1 VPSTRRALKP
11 HATDGRRVDR
21 SDWTRIWVLV
31 LAVVVSAMQIGKVP
45 PALSLLREDLSMGL
59 VASAWILSM
68 FSALG
73 ASFGSVAG
81 AFADRYGSRRVR
93 VASLLIA
100 IAVALAG
107 SPPILAALGWRP
119 LWELNAA
126 LSAGLAL
133 AVAWSHSRAHTVS
146 ARHSTQFGAMLRASL
161 LRPGTLL
168 LAAVAFSAIGGL
180 VPASIFTAVPNAAP
194 AEARST
200 TMGIVVQ
207 ATHIGQLVGPATVA
221 AVAAAVG
228 GWHASALVL
237 LPVAAVGLSAS
248 SCQRTSSGVSCR
260 PNIRFDWRPCCQAAA
275 VRISW
280 QRGNDTDV
288 RAEVPVWHNGEALA
302 SVTSEV

>member
-1 VPSTRRALKP
+1 
-11 HATDGRRVDR
+11 
-21 SDWTRIWVLV
+21 
-31 LAVVVSAMQIGKVP
+31 MQIGKVP
-45 PALSLLREDLSMGL
+45 PALSLLREDLSVRL

-73 ASFGSVAG
+73 ALFGSVAG
-81 AFADRYGSRRVR
+81 AFAYRYGSRRVR

-100 IAVALAG
+100 AAVERDRRFVPSLWGAYMPVAIALALAG
-107 SPPILAALGWRP
+107 SPPILAALAWRP

-126 LSAGLAL
+126 LLAGLAL
-133 AVAWSHSRAHTVS
+133 AVAWSNSLAHAVS
-146 ARHSTQFGAMLRASL
+146 ARHSTQFGAILRASL

-168 LAAVAFSAIGGL
+168 L
-180 VPASIFTAVPNAAP
+180 
-194 AEARST
+194 
-200 TMGIVVQ
+200 
-207 ATHIGQLVGPATVA
+207 A

-237 LPVAAVGLSAS
+237 LPFATVGLSAS
-248 SCQRTSSGVSCR
+248 SCQRTSPGASCR
-260 PNIRFDWRPCCQAAA
+260 PNIRLDWRPCFQAAA

-288 RAEVPVWHNGEALA
+288 SAEVPIWHNGEALA